1 MNQFLSKYMKQ
12 MIEEFKPYNEIKRM
26 TYEDGLM
33 LIAAMR
39 YYEVTSEEYVLRF
52 LINYLDAFIDEDG
65 NIQSYQLEDYNIDNI
80 LAGNVLFFVFEQTKN
95 GKYQKAIELLRSQLL
110 THPRTLS
117 GSFWHKKRYP
127 FQIWLDGLYMGQVFY
142 LRYGLINKDRFIIE
156 DVINQ
161 VDNADKLL
169 WDKDRELYVHAYDE
183 TLSMQWAD
191 KNTGHS
197 PNIWSRSV
205 GWFAMAL
212 VDLFELFGKS
222 YQEEQEKLKAYANKL
237 IKGLIRHL
245 DNDYKMLYQIV
256 DKPLCDGN
264 YLETS
269 GSAMIAYTLIKGYR
283 LNLFDE
289 VGLKL
294 GKSLING
301 INRKYL
307 REESNQIILGGICAV
322 AGLDNEKRDG
332 SVEYYLS
339 EKVAEN
345 EIKGVGPYLF
355 ALIELEKK

>member
-12 MIEEFKPYNEIKRM
+12 MIEEFKPYNKTKRM

-39 YYEVTSEEYVLRF
+39 YYEISSDDYVLKF
-52 LINYLDAFIDEDG
+52 LLSYLDDFIDEDG
-65 NIQSYQLEDYNIDNI
+65 NIQSYHLDDYNIDNI
-80 LAGNVLFFVFEQTKN
+80 LAGNVLFFAFEKTKN
-95 GKYQKAIELLRSQLL
+95 QKYQKAIELLISQLL

-127 FQIWLDGLYMGQVFY
+127 YQIWLDGLYMGQVFY
-142 LRYGLINKDRFIIE
+142 LRYGLMTKDKFIID
-156 DVINQ
+156 DVIHQ
-161 VDNADKLL
+161 VANADKLL
-169 WDKDRELYVHAYDE
+169 WDEERELYVHAYDE

-212 VDLFELFGKS
+212 VDLFELFGDDS
-222 YQEEQEKLKAYANKL
+222 QEEQAKLKFYANKL
-237 IKGLIRHL
+237 ITGLVRHL
-245 DNDYKMLYQIV
+245 DQDYKMLYQVV
-256 DKPLCDGN
+256 DKPLYDGN

-269 GSAMIAYTLIKGYR
+269 GSAMIAYTLMKGYR
-283 LNLFDE
+283 LNIFNKKE
-289 VGLKL
+289 YEL
-294 GKSLING
+294 GKSLIDG

-307 REESNQIILGGICAV
+307 REESNKIILGGICAV

-339 EKVAEN
+339 EKIAEN